1 MQEKCVFAAEIRHFG
16 TFYCLRLCI
25 MLYAIFYICEVDYM
39 EILEVLPIRLR
50 VAAVL
55 RKALLAGE
63 FRPGEE
69 LSLTDIAARLGVSRT
84 PVREAFQALAAEG
97 LLELRMNRGAIV
109 VGIDEKFIRDHF
121 ELRKLLECEAVKR
134 AVSNHVDMCRLL
146 SLQQWAESH
155 LDSMTEAQYRDY
167 NQQLH
172 MEFWR
177 SSGNQK
183 LYDLLSSLW
192 NGPSGGNIGRDPDH
206 EQISIRE
213 HREMLEHMR
222 MGNANAAG
230 EVMAGHITR
239 SMNNILRSFRASH
252 PDRNPEAKE

>member
-1 MQEKCVFAAEIRHFG
+1 
-16 TFYCLRLCI
+16 
-25 MLYAIFYICEVDYM
+25 M
-39 EILEVLPIRLR
+39 EIIEVLPIRLR
-50 VAAVL
+50 VAAIL

-69 LSLTDIAARLGVSRT
+69 LSLTDMAARLGVSRT

-97 LLELRMNRGAIV
+97 LLELRMNKGAVV

-134 AVSNHVDMCRLL
+134 AVRNQVDMTRLTG
-146 SLQQWAESH
+146 LQQWAESH
-155 LDSMTEAQYRDY
+155 LDTMTESEYRSY

-177 SSGNQK
+177 ASGNQK

-192 NGPSGGNIGRDPDH
+192 NGPSGGNMGRDPEH
-206 EQISIRE
+206 ERISIRE
-213 HREMLEHMR
+213 HREMLDHMR
-222 MGNANAAG
+222 AGNETAAG
-230 EVMAGHITR
+230 EIMAVHINR
-239 SMNNILRSFRASH
+239 SMHNILKSFRASH
-252 PDRNPEAKE
+252 PDRNPETAQS

>member
-1 MQEKCVFAAEIRHFG
+1 
-16 TFYCLRLCI
+16 
-25 MLYAIFYICEVDYM
+25 M

-50 VAAVL
+50 VAAIL

-69 LSLTDIAARLGVSRT
+69 LSLTDISARMGVSRT

-109 VGIDEKFIRDHF
+109 VGIDEKFITDHF
-121 ELRKLLECEAVKR
+121 ELRRLLECEAVRR
-134 AVSNHVDMCRLL
+134 AARNKVDMRRLL
-146 SLQQWAESH
+146 QLQQWAETH
-155 LDSMTEAQYRDY
+155 VDTMTEAEYRNY

-177 SSGNQK
+177 ASGNQK

-192 NGPSGGNIGRDPDH
+192 NGPSGGNVGRDPEH
-206 EQISIRE
+206 ERVSIRE
-213 HREMLEHMR
+213 HREMLDDMCA
-222 MGNANAAG
+222 GNEEAACD
-230 EVMAGHITR
+230 VMAVHISR
-239 SMNNILRSFRASH
+239 SMNNILRSFRNAHSGQ
-252 PDRNPEAKE
+252 NPESPKE

>member
-1 MQEKCVFAAEIRHFG
+1 
-16 TFYCLRLCI
+16 
-25 MLYAIFYICEVDYM
+25 M

-50 VAAVL
+50 VAAIL

-69 LSLTDIAARLGVSRT
+69 LSLTDISARMGVSRT

-109 VGIDEKFIRDHF
+109 VGIDEKFITDHF
-121 ELRKLLECEAVKR
+121 ELRKLLECEAIMR
-134 AVSNHVDMCRLL
+134 SARNSVDMAKLL
-146 SLQQWAESH
+146 NLQQWAESH
-155 LDSMTEAQYRDY
+155 MDTMTEAEYRNY

-177 SSGNQK
+177 ACGNQK

-192 NGPSGGNIGRDPDH
+192 NGPSGGNMGRDPEH
-206 EQISIRE
+206 ERISIRE
-213 HREMLEHMR
+213 HRQMLDHMCA
-222 MGNANAAG
+222 GDEAAAG
-230 EVMAGHITR
+230 EVMAVHIDR
-239 SMNNILRSFRASH
+239 SMNNILKSFRSAHAEQKNKST
-252 PDRNPEAKE
+252 KG

>member
-1 MQEKCVFAAEIRHFG
+1 MHNVVYDI
-16 TFYCLRLCI
+16 YCL
-25 MLYAIFYICEVDYM
+25 EVFPI

-50 VAAVL
+50 VAAIL

-69 LSLTDIAARLGVSRT
+69 LSLTDIASRFGVSRT

-121 ELRKLLECEAVKR
+121 ELRTLLECEAVKR
-134 AVSNHVDMCRLL
+134 AVRNNVDMGRLL
-146 SLQQWAESH
+146 KLQEWAESH
-155 LDSMTEAQYRDY
+155 LDTMTEAEYRNY

-177 SSGNQK
+177 ASGNQK

-192 NGPSGGNIGRDPDH
+192 NGPSGGNIGRDPEH
-206 EQISIRE
+206 ERISIRE
-213 HREMLEHMR
+213 HREMLNHMNE
-222 MGNANAAG
+222 GNETAAG
-230 EVMAGHITR
+230 DVMAGHITR
-239 SMNNILRSFRASH
+239 SMHNILRSFRAAH
-252 PDRNPEAKE
+252 PARQEGNRKEG

>member
-1 MQEKCVFAAEIRHFG
+1 
-16 TFYCLRLCI
+16 
-25 MLYAIFYICEVDYM
+25 M

-50 VAAVL
+50 VAAIL

-69 LSLTDIAARLGVSRT
+69 LSLTDISARLGVSRT

-121 ELRKLLECEAVKR
+121 ELRTLLECEAVKR
-134 AVSNHVDMCRLL
+134 AVRNKVDMSRLL
-146 SLQQWAESH
+146 NLQQWAESH
-155 LDSMTEAQYRDY
+155 LDTMTEAEYRNY

-177 SSGNQK
+177 ASGNQK

-192 NGPSGGNIGRDPDH
+192 NGPSGGNIGRDPEH
-206 EQISIRE
+206 EGLSIRE
-213 HREMLEHMR
+213 HQEILNHMR
-222 MGNANAAG
+222 AGDGNAAG
-230 EVMAGHITR
+230 EVMAQHITR
-239 SMNNILRSFRASH
+239 SMHNILRSFRASH
-252 PDRNPEAKE
+252 PAQTGKA

>member
-1 MQEKCVFAAEIRHFG
+1 
-16 TFYCLRLCI
+16 
-25 MLYAIFYICEVDYM
+25 MLISDPEVNDL

-50 VAAVL
+50 VAAIL

-69 LSLTDIAARLGVSRT
+69 LSLTDISARMGVSRT

-109 VGIDEKFIRDHF
+109 VGIDEKFITDHF
-121 ELRKLLECEAVKR
+121 ELRKLLECEAIMR
-134 AVSNHVDMCRLL
+134 AARNKADMDKLL
-146 SLQQWAESH
+146 GLQQWAEDH
-155 LDSMTEAQYRDY
+155 VDTMTEAEYRNY

-177 SSGNQK
+177 ASGNQK

-192 NGPSGGNIGRDPDH
+192 NGPSGGNVGRDPAH
-206 EQISIRE
+206 ERTSIRE
-213 HREMLEHMR
+213 HRRMLDYMQA
-222 MGNANAAG
+222 GNEAAAG
-230 EVMAGHITR
+230 EVMAAHIGR
-239 SMNNILRSFRASH
+239 SMQNILRSFRGARTEQKNKSA
-252 PDRNPEAKE
+252 EG